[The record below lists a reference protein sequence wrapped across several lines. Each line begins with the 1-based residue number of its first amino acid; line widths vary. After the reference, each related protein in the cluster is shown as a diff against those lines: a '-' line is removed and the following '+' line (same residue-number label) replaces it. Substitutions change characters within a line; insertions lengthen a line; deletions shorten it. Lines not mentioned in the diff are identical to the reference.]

1 MEQSIC
7 PIYQVIPLFIIL
19 AKICYHSID
28 RDSTSLVFVLTI
40 HNIVPCLLLPSS
52 SSPSPS
58 SSRHPSLSLSLI
70 YICMYVC
77 IRQTM
82 LFTVIDLQ
90 ILEFVVAVMKL
101 LGNTDN
107 GGFDSLFS
115 SILEFKVLFS
125 QPPSYKDELRK
136 ILYVVV
142 FMAFLNTN
150 GSIVSFEKKKG

>member
-1 MEQSIC
+1 MNKAQEGNKFGD
-7 PIYQVIPLFIIL
+7 V
-19 AKICYHSID
+19 AAE
-28 RDSTSLVFVLTI
+28 
-40 HNIVPCLLLPSS
+40 
-52 SSPSPS
+52 
-58 SSRHPSLSLSLI
+58 
-70 YICMYVC
+70 
-77 IRQTM
+77 TM

-125 QPPSYKDELRK
+125 QPPSYKDELGK

-142 FMAFLNTN
+142 CMDFQNTN
-150 GSIVSFEKKKG
+150 GSIVSFEKKKN